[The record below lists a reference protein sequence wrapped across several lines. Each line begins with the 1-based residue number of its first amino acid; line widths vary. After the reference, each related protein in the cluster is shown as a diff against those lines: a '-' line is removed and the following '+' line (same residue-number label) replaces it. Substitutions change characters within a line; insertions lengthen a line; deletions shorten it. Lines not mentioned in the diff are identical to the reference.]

1 MIGKITKE
9 TLKLYAANVYNNPG
23 CVSHRE
29 FEEDYARIKSL
40 KTLLN
45 KYLNNKNPNIKI
57 IINHI
62 ICISN
67 VFPGES
73 MAVIL
78 FTDYDESIWNVLSTF
93 LVFLNLMPV
102 YPINIENRMIDP
114 SKFCI
119 DDNLL
124 EKLRNI

>member
-23 CVSHRE
+23 CVSQKE

-45 KYLNNKNPNIKI
+45 KYLNNKNPNIRI

-67 VFPGES
+67 VFPGET

-93 LVFLNLMPV
+93 LVFLNLMPIHALNV
-102 YPINIENRMIDP
+102 KGKIINP
-114 SKFCI
+114 SEFCI
-119 DDNLL
+119 DINLL

>member
-9 TLKLYAANVYNNPG
+9 TLRLYAANVYYNPG
-23 CVSHRE
+23 CVSHEE
-29 FEEDYARIKSL
+29 FLKDYGRVKSL

-45 KYLNNKNPNIKI
+45 KYLNNKNPNIRI

-78 FTDYDESIWNVLSTF
+78 FTDYDESIWNLLATF
-93 LVFLNLMPV
+93 LVFLNLLPV
-102 YPINIENRMIDP
+102 NNFHVKERIIIP
-114 SKFCI
+114 SEFCI
-119 DDNLL
+119 DSNLL
-124 EKLRNI
+124 DRLRKI